1 MEDSLRSYDQ
11 LKHETEKVKQLKLS
25 DEKAPVSLEET
36 KRLITEFFHKRQS
49 LVAKRDLQTLDPE
62 VQHESLG

>member
-49 LVAKRDLQTLDPE
+49 LVAKHDLQTLDPE